1 MNENVWTPQLV
12 VCSIVEAQDVAL
24 RTPAADILCI
34 THTKALL
41 EDQTREDINCTHT
54 LHSKFIWIYSLVFH
68 ETKDIVPKALIV

>member
-1 MNENVWTPQLV
+1 MEEDLFLV
-12 VCSIVEAQDVAL
+12 EMKMSGRCGHRNWWYAGTQDVAL

-54 LHSKFIWIYSLVFH
+54 LHSKFI
-68 ETKDIVPKALIV
+68 